1 MRISRRVETFL
12 LNEKNRLKVQC
23 EHGFQNCNCVKEF
36 KLQLEMAKAAIPQ
49 KFWHFTFDN
58 MMPQNKVSK
67 ATISKFQKYIKN
79 VVKVYERGIGLFL
92 FGDSGSGKTCSSSI
106 LLKEV
111 IKAGYSAR
119 FTMLSEIIT
128 VFAEGWY
135 DAGKRMEFIENICE
149 VDFLVIDD
157 VGREYRSIKS
167 DLNRAA
173 FDSVFRGRAN
183 DNLPTIITSNYNFL
197 DEINSTDEINLVREY
212 GHNLISLF
220 KEYLIECP
228 LIGFDFRQEH
238 IAPMLEGVL
247 DE

>member
-1 MRISRRVETFL
+1 MRISRKVESFL
-12 LNEKNRLKVQC
+12 LSEKSRLRAQC
-23 EHGFQNCNCVKEF
+23 KHGFRNCNCVRES
-36 KLQLEMAKAAIPQ
+36 KLQLEMAKAAIPL
-49 KFWHFTFDN
+49 KFWHFTFDS
-58 MMPQNKVSK
+58 MLPQNKVSET
-67 ATISKFQKYIKN
+67 TINKFQKYIKN
-79 VVKVYERGIGLFL
+79 ITKVYEKGIGLFL

-106 LLKEV
+106 LLKEI

-135 DAGKRMEFIENICE
+135 DTEKRIEFIESICE
-149 VDFLVIDD
+149 VDFLIIDD
-157 VGREYRSIKS
+157 VGREFRSIKS

-197 DEINSTDEINLVREY
+197 EEKDSVDEINLAREY

-220 KEYLIECP
+220 KEHLIECP
-228 LIGFDFRQEH
+228 LIGFDFRKEH
-238 IAPMLEGVL
+238 IAPTLESVL
-247 DE
+247 DD